1 MLSAD
6 PELGAD
12 ADAVFH
18 QIASQARL
26 RSTRQLLTAPFLMQ
40 RRLAAL
46 IGRVAE
52 AAQAGRPARIV
63 AKFNALTE
71 PGLIEALLA
80 AGRAGVRID
89 LVVRG
94 ACLLPP
100 GLPGASENIRVRSI
114 VGRFLEH
121 TRVLYF
127 RWGDSADEEAL
138 YLSSAD
144 WMGRNMFGRIELA
157 WPVRDAAARQR
168 VIDECLVPYL
178 HDQLDAWAMAADGSY
193 RRVATEG
200 PSAQQALMQRYRW
213 T

>member
-1 MLSAD
+1 MLRCAAASSLATSALSGGTASRLMPSKFFKVMGIPD
-6 PELGAD
+6 QEQLGLGQ
-12 ADAVFH
+12 H
-18 QIASQARL
+18 RH
-26 RSTRQLLTAPFLMQ
+26 R
-40 RRLAAL
+40 
-46 IGRVAE
+46 
-52 AAQAGRPARIV
+52 AGRPARIV

-100 GLPGASENIRVRSI
+100 GLPGVSENIRVRSI

-127 RWGDSADEEAL
+127 RWGEGDDEEAL

-178 HDQLDAWAMAADGSY
+178 HDHQDAWQLLPDGRYERDGSD
-193 RRVATEG
+193 G
-200 PSAQQALMQRYRW
+200 PSAQQALLRRFGG
-213 T
+213 